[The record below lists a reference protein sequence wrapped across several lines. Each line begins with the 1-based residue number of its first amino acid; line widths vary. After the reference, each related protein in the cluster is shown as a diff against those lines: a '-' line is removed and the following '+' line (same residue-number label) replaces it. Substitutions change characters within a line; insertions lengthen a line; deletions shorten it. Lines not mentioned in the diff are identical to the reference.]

1 MNTTGRD
8 LEVWNACAL
17 ASTSN
22 GIHLDLDLA
31 DDSSDDDSDDSDD
44 PSVAPQEKARRP
56 YLICIASGTPLPIH
70 TQVRT
75 DQGGPVQVAVPIAD
89 PKRVAAELANDS
101 HAVSFKEDASPE
113 EKARAALAQS
123 SNVPGGSKKQPEE
136 TSGAGMVS
144 DIGGHRVKATT
155 NLDEIQ
161 RINELEKGEAT
172 AKGTAAQA
180 AGVQLKDD
188 VSVGW
193 TGHRDSILK
202 GAAAPGPDEEKLVP
216 DHETKLVQKYV
227 GDNYIGY
234 FWWNGVAMVV
244 TILSTYFATRFGGGL
259 FSLLVIGAFCT
270 TYYNASMR
278 RTRQRARDDISR
290 ELQKRHMDTENESVH
305 WMNYFL
311 DRFWAIYE
319 PILCATIIQVVDGIL
334 VAQCPTFLDSIRLT
348 TFRLGTKAPHI
359 EHVRSFSKTEDDI
372 VQMDWKFAF
381 TPNDVM
387 DLTVRQNAMRAN
399 PKIVLTARLGR
410 GKIGAGLP
418 ILVEDMMFKGSI
430 RLKMKLISNY
440 PHVQVVDFCF
450 MEPPEFDY
458 VLKPIGGN
466 LLGFDVGV
474 VPGLSNF
481 IREQVHANLGPMMY
495 YPNMFTIDLEQLL
508 SGTPLDTACG
518 VLQVTVFSARQLKAT
533 KFGGGQPDPYV
544 AISIDDKDVLA
555 KTKWK
560 HSTINPQWKETKF
573 ILLNNLNGML
583 TFVLNDFNQH
593 RADTR
598 LGVASFDLKE
608 LEQDPEH
615 ELISTPVVFDAKDRG
630 EIQYSL
636 SYYPVI
642 KPEKAEDGKEKPLP
656 NTTSGVVRLSL
667 FQAKELDKRT
677 GLINEIN
684 PFARIRLNGQR
695 IKDSKTV
702 KRSHNPAFDINAEFL
717 VTDRKHAVIG
727 VEIIDDRELTGD
739 AVVGQISIKLD
750 DLLAAKDKQ
759 QDWFP
764 LAKSKAGRLRMQAQ
778 WKPVQMSGS
787 KNGGNGYQPAI
798 GVVKFWLDKAIDV
811 KNVEA
816 LTGGKSDPYVAI
828 KLRGQVMAASTIVN
842 NNLNP
847 IFNEILYASV
857 HNLREKITVEVL
869 DYQNSGK
876 DRSIGTIEV
885 ELATLAKKSEPG
897 STLPFEST
905 GRQTIRARLN
915 LGRGIYKGE
924 LLFDCQ
930 FLPGVQLKNAEF
942 EGAGNEVAQKTMM
955 GTDDGGDPDAPS
967 SDDEAEEEAKHVRE
981 MSHASV
987 KLGQDGEVTDKK
999 VNGARRQGSIA
1010 SIASVDTVATVS
1022 KNEGVLM
1029 SNQELLAAPAG
1040 VFVFNI
1046 LGGNLAR
1053 KNARLEIAFDDA
1065 YWPTYTTEPARTAHC
1080 TWDEVGEEVIK
1091 ELDWSRI
1098 WLKLR
1103 SGSGDAESDA
1113 FAEFQGNTKD
1123 VLERALNKPAEFTL
1137 QNINGNGKSTITM
1150 ACKYIPVDIHI
1161 EPVESVNNQGYL
1173 TVTIL
1178 SAKNLRA
1185 ADRNGKSDPYVKY
1198 RLNGKEVGKTKTIK
1212 KTLNPEW
1219 NEKLEEVTVPSRV
1232 AAESIIEVYDFDQVG
1247 AADPLGTAVCNLA
1260 ELEPF
1265 QSVEKTLPLTGSG
1278 ANTEPSF
1285 VTVRLVF
1292 RPEFVT
1298 GGRERKGTSIGR
1310 TFTQVGGVAGGVGKL
1325 GVKGVTG
1332 VAGGGLAVGKAG
1344 FGLGKGAVGLV
1355 TGRGHRKASSSG
1367 MPEDIPA
1374 VPVIPDSVDGMP
1386 AIMPD
1391 GLGGSAVAGMPLAS
1405 GSNIAALQAS
1415 PGRPNGEDG
1424 DDASFAESSHTGTP
1438 SKKKGSRFHNPFKKH
1453 DK

>member
-1 MNTTGRD
+1 MATIKIND
-8 LEVWNACAL
+8 YVNAPTA
-17 ASTSN
+17 ASATVQS
-22 GIHLDLDLA
+22 
-31 DDSSDDDSDDSDD
+31 
-44 PSVAPQEKARRP
+44 EK
-56 YLICIASGTPLPIH
+56 
-70 TQVRT
+70 
-75 DQGGPVQVAVPIAD
+75 GGPVQVTVPVAD
-89 PKRVAAELANDS
+89 PNRVTADLASGPGTVALDEN
-101 HAVSFKEDASPE
+101 ASPE
-113 EKARAALAQS
+113 AKARAALAQAGD
-123 SNVPGGSKKQPEE
+123 VPALPKKGAQE

-144 DIGGHRVKATT
+144 DIGGQRVKATT
-155 NLDEIQ
+155 NADEIN
-161 RINELEKGEAT
+161 RINELEKGST
-172 AKGTAAQA
+172 TVTGTAAEA

-193 TGHRDSILK
+193 TGHRDAILK
-202 GAAAPGPDEEKLVP
+202 GAAPPGPDEEKHAP
-216 DHETKLVQKYV
+216 DLETQLVQKYL
-227 GDNYIGY
+227 GDSYIGY
-234 FWWNGVAMVV
+234 FWWNGAAMAGA
-244 TILSTYFATRFGGGL
+244 ILATYFATRFGGGIA
-259 FSLLVIGAFCT
+259 SLLVIGAFCT

-278 RTRQRARDDISR
+278 RTRQRVRDDVSR
-290 ELQKRHMDTENESVH
+290 ELAKKHTETENESVH
-305 WMNYFL
+305 WMNYFV

-319 PILCATIIQVVDGIL
+319 PVLCATIIQTVDSIL
-334 VAQCPTFLDSIRLT
+334 VAQCPSFLDSIRLT

-359 EHVRSFSKTEDDI
+359 EHVRSFPGTADDI
-372 VQMDWKFAF
+372 VQMDWKFGF
-381 TPNDVM
+381 TPNDVA
-387 DLTVRQNAMRAN
+387 DLTVRQNAMKAN
-399 PKIVLTARLGR
+399 PKIVLTVRLGR

-466 LLGFDVGV
+466 MLGFDVGII
-474 VPGLSNF
+474 PGLSGF

-495 YPNMFTIDLEQLL
+495 HPNMFTIDLEQLL

-518 VLQVTVFSARQLKAT
+518 VLQVTIFSARQLKGT

-544 AISIDDKDVLA
+544 AISIDDKEVLA
-555 KTKWK
+555 KTKFK
-560 HSTINPQWKETKF
+560 HSTVNPQWKETKF

-583 TFVLNDFNQH
+583 TLIINDFNQH

-598 LGVASFDLKE
+598 LGIASFDLKE
-608 LEQDPEH
+608 LEEDPEH
-615 ELISTPVVFDAKDRG
+615 ELVSTPVVHEAKDRG
-630 EIQYSL
+630 EVQYSL

-642 KPEKAEDGKEKPLP
+642 KPEKGEDGKEKPLP
-656 NTTSGVVRLSL
+656 NTSSGVVRLSV

-677 GLINEIN
+677 GILNELN

-702 KRSHNPAFDINAEFL
+702 KRTYNPAFDINTEFL

-727 VEIIDDRELTGD
+727 VEVIDDRDITGD

-764 LAKSKAGRLRMQAQ
+764 LTKSKAGRLRMQAQ
-778 WKPVQMSGS
+778 WKPVLMSGS

-828 KLRGQVMAASTIVN
+828 KLRGQVMAASTIIN

-847 IFNEILYASV
+847 IFNEILYTPV
-857 HNLREKITVEVL
+857 HNLREKITVEVM
-869 DYQNSGK
+869 DYQNTGK
-876 DRSIGTIEV
+876 DRSLGTIEV
-885 ELATLAKKSEPG
+885 ELASLAKKNEAG
-897 STLPFEST
+897 STTPFAST
-905 GRQTIRARLN
+905 GRQKIRAHLN

-924 LLFDCQ
+924 LLFDCE
-930 FLPGVQLKNAEF
+930 FLPGVQLKDAEF
-942 EGAGNEVAQKTMM
+942 EGAGNEVAQKTLT
-955 GTDDGGDPDAPS
+955 GTDDGGDPDALS

-981 MSHASV
+981 MSKATV
-987 KLGQDGEVTDKK
+987 KLGHDGQVHDQNAAVPAG
-999 VNGARRQGSIA
+999 VNGHQRKGSIA
-1010 SIASVDTVATVS
+1010 SIASISSLANNS
-1022 KNEGVLM
+1022 NKEGVVL
-1029 SNQELLAAPAG
+1029 SAEELLASQSG

-1046 LGGNLAR
+1046 LSGNISR

-1065 YWPTYTTEPARTAHC
+1065 YWPTYTTEPARTSQC
-1080 TWDEVGEEVIK
+1080 TWDEVGEEVIR
-1091 ELDWSRI
+1091 ELDWSRM
-1098 WLKLR
+1098 WMKLHV
-1103 SGSGDAESDA
+1103 GSGDAERDA

-1137 QNINGNGKSTITM
+1137 ETLNGQGKNTVTLV
-1150 ACKYIPVDIHI
+1150 CKYIPTDIHI
-1161 EPVESVNNQGYL
+1161 EPVESVNNQGIL
-1173 TVTIL
+1173 TMTVL

-1198 RLNGKEVGKTKTIK
+1198 RLNGKEFGKTKTIK
-1212 KTLNPEW
+1212 KTLNPQW
-1219 NEKLEEVTVPSRV
+1219 DEKFDEISVPSRV
-1232 AAESIIEVYDFDQVG
+1232 AAESILEVYDFDQLG
-1247 AADPLGTAVCNLA
+1247 AADNLGNAVLDLSD
-1260 ELEPF
+1260 LEPF
-1265 QSVEKTLPLTGSG
+1265 QSVEKTLQLTGKG
-1278 ANTEPSF
+1278 ANTEPSTI
-1285 VTVRLVF
+1285 TVRLVF

-1355 TGRGHRKASSSG
+1355 TGRGHRKISSTTG
-1367 MPEDIPA
+1367 LPEDIPA
-1374 VPVIPDSVDGMP
+1374 VPVIPESVDGMP
-1386 AIMPD
+1386 AIMPE
-1391 GLGGSAVAGMPLAS
+1391 GLGNAQLAAAGLPVAS
-1405 GSNIAALQAS
+1405 GSTAAMASHLSALQAS
-1415 PGRPNGEDG
+1415 PGRGNGEIA
-1424 DDASFAESSHTGTP
+1424 DDASFAESTATGTP
-1438 SKKKGSRFHNPFKKH
+1438 KKKGSRFHNPFKKH
-1453 DK
+1453 DKSG

>member
-1 MNTTGRD
+1 MAT
-8 LEVWNACAL
+8 VK
-17 ASTSN
+17 
-22 GIHLDLDLA
+22 
-31 DDSSDDDSDDSDD
+31 SSDYGA
-44 PSVAPQEKARRP
+44 APAAAATVQSA
-56 YLICIASGTPLPIH
+56 
-70 TQVRT
+70 
-75 DQGGPVQVAVPIAD
+75 QGGPIQVAVPIAD

-101 HAVSFKEDASPE
+101 HAVSFSEDATPE
-113 EKARAALAQS
+113 QKARAALAQG
-123 SNVPGGSKKQPEE
+123 SNVPGGSKKTPAE

-144 DIGGHRVKATT
+144 DIGGQRVKATT
-155 NLDEIQ
+155 NMDEIQ
-161 RINELEKGEAT
+161 RINELEKGEST
-172 AKGTAAQA
+172 AKGTAAEA

-193 TGHRDSILK
+193 TGHRDSLLK
-202 GAAAPGPDEEKLVP
+202 GAPPPGPDEEKLVP
-216 DHETKLVQKYV
+216 DFETKLVQKYV
-227 GDNYIGY
+227 GDDYIGY
-234 FWWNGVAMVV
+234 FWWNGAAMVF
-244 TILSTYFATRFGGGL
+244 TILATYFATRFGGGIA
-259 FSLLVIGAFCT
+259 SLLVIGAFCT
-270 TYYNASMR
+270 TYYNATMR

-290 ELQKRHMDTENESVH
+290 ELVKKHMDTENESVH
-305 WMNYFL
+305 WMNYFV

-319 PILCATIIQVVDGIL
+319 PVLCATIIQTVDSIL
-334 VAQCPTFLDSIRLT
+334 VAQCPSFLDSIRLT

-359 EHVRSFSKTEDDI
+359 EHVRSFPKTADDI
-372 VQMDWKFAF
+372 VQMDWNFAF
-381 TPNDVM
+381 TPSDVL

-399 PKIVLTARLGR
+399 PKVVLTARLGR

-466 LLGFDVGV
+466 MLGFDVGI

-544 AISIDDKDVLA
+544 AISIDDKEVLA

-560 HSTINPQWKETKF
+560 HSTSNPQWKETKF

-583 TFVLNDFNQH
+583 TLVMNDFNQH

-598 LGVASFDLKE
+598 LGTASFDLKE
-608 LEQDPEH
+608 LELDPEH
-615 ELISTPVVFDAKDRG
+615 ELISTPVVLDAKDRG
-630 EIQYSL
+630 EVQYAL

-642 KPEKAEDGKEKPLP
+642 KPEKGEDGKEKPLP

-677 GLINEIN
+677 GLMNELN
-684 PFARIRLNGQR
+684 PFARIRLNGNR

-702 KRSHNPAFDINAEFL
+702 KRTLNPAFDINTEFL

-727 VEIIDDRELTGD
+727 VEIIDDRDITGD
-739 AVVGQISIKLD
+739 SVVGQISIKLD

-798 GVVKFWLDKAIDV
+798 GAVKFWLDKAIDV

-828 KLRGQVMAASTIVN
+828 KLRGQLMAASTIIN

-847 IFNEILYASV
+847 IFNEILYTSV
-857 HNLREKITVEVL
+857 HNLREKITLEVF

-876 DRSIGTIEV
+876 DRSLGSIEV

-905 GRQTIRARLN
+905 GRQTMRARLN

-924 LLFDCQ
+924 LLFDCE
-930 FLPGVQLKNAEF
+930 FLPGVQLKDAEF
-942 EGAGNEVAQKTMM
+942 QGAGNEVAQKTLM
-955 GTDDGGDPDAPS
+955 GTDDDGGDPDALS

-981 MSHASV
+981 MSHANV
-987 KLGQDGEVTDKK
+987 KLGQAGEVLDKQ
-999 VNGARRQGSIA
+999 VNGVKRQGSIA

-1022 KNEGVLM
+1022 KNEGIVM
-1029 SNQELLAAPAG
+1029 STQELLAAPSG
-1040 VFVFNI
+1040 VLVFNI
-1046 LGGNLAR
+1046 LSGNLAR
-1053 KNARLEIAFDDA
+1053 KNVRLEIAFDDA

-1091 ELDWSRI
+1091 ELDWSRM

-1103 SGSGDAESDA
+1103 SGSGEAESDA

-1123 VLERALNKPAEFTL
+1123 VLEKALNKPAEFTL
-1137 QNINGNGKSTITM
+1137 QHSNGGGKSTITM
-1150 ACKYIPVDIHI
+1150 VCKYIPVDIHI

-1232 AAESIIEVYDFDQVG
+1232 AAASIIEVYDFDQLG
-1247 AADPLGTAVCNLA
+1247 AADPLGSAVCNLA
-1260 ELEPF
+1260 DLEPF
-1265 QSVEKTLPLTGSG
+1265 QSVDKTLQLTGDG
-1278 ANTEPSF
+1278 ANTEPSSI
-1285 VTVRLVF
+1285 TVRLVF

-1355 TGRGHRKASSSG
+1355 TGRGHRKISSTG
-1367 MPEDIPA
+1367 MDDIPA
-1374 VPVIPDSVDGMP
+1374 VPVIPESVDGMP

-1391 GLGGSAVAGMPLAS
+1391 GLGGSALSGLPVAS
-1405 GSNIAALQAS
+1405 GSTAATASQLSALQAS
-1415 PGRPNGEDG
+1415 PGYANGDDG
-1424 DDASFAESSHTGTP
+1424 DDASFAESSATGTP
-1438 SKKKGSRFHNPFKKH
+1438 KKKSSRFHNPFKKH